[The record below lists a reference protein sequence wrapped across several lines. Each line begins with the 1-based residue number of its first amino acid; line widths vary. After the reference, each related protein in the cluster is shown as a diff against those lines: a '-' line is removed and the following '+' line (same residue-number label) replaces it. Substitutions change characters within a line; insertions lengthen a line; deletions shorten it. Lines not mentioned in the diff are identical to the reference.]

1 MTRDPQFLHILAAE
15 SEHLIT
21 VSINI
26 REDIRDQ
33 FVQDLIAAVS
43 SDGYSEASRLWNAV
57 RAQAVTE
64 AMDKILLP
72 FGAKWIREWLREEVE
87 DVVARACGEELERV
101 SANFR
106 NASAVIDS

>member
-15 SEHLIT
+15 SEHLTNI
-21 VSINI
+21 SINI
-26 REDIRDQ
+26 RDEVRDQ

-43 SDGYSEASRLWNAV
+43 SDGYSEASRLWNEV

-87 DVVARACGEELERV
+87 DALARSCSEELERV
-101 SANFR
+101 GLNVPNR
-106 NASAVIDS
+106 QTPR

>member
-1 MTRDPQFLHILAAE
+1 MTRGPQFLHILGAE

-21 VSINI
+21 ISVNI
-26 REDIRDQ
+26 RDDVRDQ
-33 FVQDLIAAVS
+33 FVQDLIQAVS
-43 SDGYSEASRLWNAV
+43 SDGYSEASRLWNEV

-87 DVVARACGEELERV
+87 DAVARGCSDELERV
-101 SANFR
+101 R
-106 NASAVIDS
+106 AS